1 MKQYETRPGTI
12 VLACAASL
20 AIWLY
25 DVVSTVTDGE
35 LLEMPQLLVSMLVLS
50 VIPLV
55 LTVAAFLRR
64 NWGRIALAVMTAL
77 GAVSFPALLFFQP
90 DLVADTAVSLVR
102 EALYAVAE
110 ALVAVCLFLPASNAW
125 YRTARAETA

>member
-1 MKQYETRPGTI
+1 MKQYDTRPGTI

-20 AIWLY
+20 AISVY
-25 DVVSTVTDGE
+25 DFVSTITDGE
-35 LLEMPQLLVSMLVLS
+35 LLEMPEVLALILVPS
-50 VIPLV
+50 VIPIV
-55 LTVAAFLRR
+55 FTIASFLRR
-64 NWGRIALAVMTAL
+64 NWGRIALAVLTAL

-90 DLVADTAVSLVR
+90 DLVADTPGSLVQ
-102 EALYAVAE
+102 EALYAVTE